1 MYLFL
6 HQFLAIEF
14 IFRSKGI
21 QKIMKWSEQHQNEKN
36 NTELVLFLNNFKIH
50 RNIEED
56 KNYLSYKNYFTTYE
70 GFKKCKIFILYGSF
84 INIFRNRFFFDS
96 FGHVYLTHDMFEEKI
111 KDLLSKRMNWIDF
124 SVEQQ
129 FLSVLDKLVM

>member
-1 MYLFL
+1 MIYLFL

-36 NTELVLFLNNFKIH
+36 NLELVVFLKNFKTL

-56 KNYLSYKNYFTTYE
+56 TNYLSYKNNFTTYE
-70 GFKKCKIFILYGSF
+70 GFKQCKIFILYGSF
-84 INIFRNRFFFDS
+84 IDIFRNRFFFDS
-96 FGHVYLTHDMFEEKI
+96 FEHIYFTHDMFEEKI
-111 KDLLSKRMNWIDF
+111 KYL
-124 SVEQQ
+124 
-129 FLSVLDKLVM
+129 